1 VSTVGHR
8 RAPDTLRIL
17 APIPGGHDVKISTA
31 IVVGLSAFAPLFATG
46 AALADADDVKWIG
59 QCVTDNKDE
68 GQTPEVVVSYCTCM
82 NNKMSSSETR
92 TVTQWEKTHKR
103 ELEVCAKQAGW
114 VGK

>member
-1 VSTVGHR
+1 
-8 RAPDTLRIL
+8 
-17 APIPGGHDVKISTA
+17 VKIRTVIVAAFST
-31 IVVGLSAFAPLFATG
+31 FAPLFAAG

-68 GQTPEVVVSYCTCM
+68 GQTPEIVVSYCTCM

-92 TVTQWEKTHKR
+92 TITQWEKTHKR
-103 ELEVCAKQAGW
+103 ELEVCARQAGW